1 MAEERGESFSLEKFM
16 GVKLFAWLGGVAL
29 FFGVILF
36 VKYAFENNLVPP
48 AMRITLGFLTGSAL
62 VGGGLWIHR
71 MPKYKVLA
79 QAFCAT
85 GVLILYGVSY
95 AAHAIY
101 QFPAF
106 GRISTLIMMAGIT
119 AGAFFMAVR
128 LNALVVAVLG
138 MVGGFL
144 TPVLLATAQENTAA
158 LFGYIALLDIGL
170 IALARHSNWRFL
182 ASAAA
187 GGTVLTLMGW
197 YAAHFEAGG
206 YGEGNQ
212 ILIPMGILLGFA
224 LLFLT
229 GLWFSDR
236 KDQTDPHAASGVLA
250 VAGIGMAF
258 AFLVVG
264 HPSIPILY
272 GFVLV
277 LNLMAMAGM
286 AARPGTGLIQ
296 MAFALATFIHLS
308 LWSYQK
314 LNETQL
320 LPALGLYLLFG
331 ALHSIAPIWL
341 ARKLPEQL
349 RQSSRM
355 TGAWLAPVALLLMA
369 WPILQLTPIPMM
381 LWIGVLMVNV
391 MVMGTLRITRNPLP
405 MMVSVFITMAMA
417 ALWLFKY
424 PASSTLVPFLWIV
437 GGFGA
442 MFSVAGSYLLNP
454 RNASDDG
461 NRAGVVLPSIS
472 ASLPFLMLWLAMTR
486 IPVANPTPVFAVAL
500 LMSLVLIA
508 LAIKGKQELCF
519 PIALSGSLLV
529 QGVWYSLNFDAAEPI
544 VPLAWHVAFHG
555 VFLLVPFLFR
565 RYCEGKSLPWSC
577 AALSGIGC
585 FLLVYLE
592 TKQSFPDLPMGWI
605 PAAFAIPSLLAFGVL
620 LRTRSALPELDRSRL
635 AWFGGAALLFITLI
649 FPIQLDR
656 QWLTVG
662 WALEGVALVWLF
674 RRVPHPGLQLTGLLL
689 LLTAFARLA
698 LNQAVFMDYP
708 RSGTPIFNWHL
719 YVYGV
724 VAAALFAGGKWFTD
738 PTNHLHELRP
748 RPVLYGCATVLLF
761 LLLNIQIADYFTPA
775 ESRFIAFE
783 FGGNFARDMSYSI
796 AWGLF
801 ALALLGAGIWKR
813 LQAVRYA
820 AVGLLAVT
828 LLKLFLYDLAAIGS
842 IYRIGALMG
851 VAVIAFV
858 ASFLYQRFFDGTKQ
872 G

>member
-1 MAEERGESFSLEKFM
+1 
-16 GVKLFAWLGGVAL
+16 L

-62 VGGGLWIHR
+62 VGSGLWVHR
-71 MPKYKVLA
+71 LPKYKVLA

-106 GRISTLIMMAGIT
+106 GRISTLMLMAGIT
-119 AGAFFMAVR
+119 AGAFLMAVR

-138 MVGGFL
+138 MLGGFL
-144 TPVLLATAQENTAA
+144 TPVLLSTAQENTAA

-182 ASAAA
+182 VSASAS
-187 GGTVLTLMGW
+187 GTVLTLIGW
-197 YAAHFEAGG
+197 YGAHFEAGA
-206 YGEGNQ
+206 YGEGNRV
-212 ILIPMGILLGFA
+212 IIPMGIVLGFA

-229 GLWFSDR
+229 GLFFSDR
-236 KDQTDPHAASGVLA
+236 KDKTDPHAPSGVLA
-250 VAGIGMAF
+250 LAGIGMVL

-264 HPSIPILY
+264 HPSITILY
-272 GFVLV
+272 GFVLA
-277 LNLMAMAGM
+277 LNLIAIAS
-286 AARPGTGLIQ
+286 ASTRPESGLIQ
-296 MAFALATFIHLS
+296 IAFALATFIHLS
-308 LWSYQK
+308 LWSYEQ
-314 LNETQL
+314 LDETQL
-320 LPALGLYLLFG
+320 IPALGLYLLFG

-341 ARKLPEQL
+341 SRKLPEPIK
-349 RQSSRM
+349 QSSRM

-369 WPILQLTPIPMM
+369 WPIFRLTPMPLI

-424 PASSTLVPFLWIV
+424 PETATLVPFLWIV
-437 GGFGA
+437 GGFGSL
-442 MFSVAGSYLLNP
+442 FSLAGSYLLNP
-454 RNASDDG
+454 RFASDDG
-461 NRAGVVLPSIS
+461 GRAGAVLPCIS
-472 ASLPFLMLWLAMTR
+472 ASLPFLLLWLAMSQ
-486 IPVANPTPVFAVAL
+486 IPIANPTPVFAVAM
-500 LMSLVLIA
+500 LMSLLLTA
-508 LAIKGKQELCF
+508 LAIKGKQDFCF

-529 QGVWYSLNFDAAEPI
+529 QGVWHSHNFDAAAPM

-555 VFLLVPFLFR
+555 VFLLVPFVFR
-565 RYCEGKSLPWSC
+565 RFCEEKPLPWIT

-592 TKQSFPDLPMGWI
+592 TKQSFPELPMGSI
-605 PAAFAIPSLLAFGVL
+605 PAAFAVPSLLAFGVL
-620 LRTRSALPELDRSRL
+620 LRTRAAHSELDRRRL
-635 AWFGGAALLFITLI
+635 AWFGGVALLFITLI

-662 WALEGVALVWLF
+662 WALEGAALLWLF
-674 RRVPHPGLQLTGLLL
+674 RKIPHPGLQVTGLVLL
-689 LLTAFARLA
+689 ITAFVRLS
-698 LNQAVFMDYP
+698 LNQAVFTDYP
-708 RSGTPIFNWHL
+708 RSGTAIINWHL

-738 PTNHLHELRP
+738 PQNRLSEFRP
-748 RPVLYGCATVLLF
+748 RALMYGCGTVLLF
-761 LLLNIQIADYFTPA
+761 LLLNIQIADFFTAPG
-775 ESRFIAFE
+775 SRFIAFE

-801 ALALLGAGIWKR
+801 SLALLGIGIWKR
-813 LQAVRYA
+813 LGAVRYA

-858 ASFLYQRFFDGTKQ
+858 ASFLYQRFFDRAKED
-872 G
+872 